1 MLFDTPDAPTAVYPI
16 EQLPLTILPL
26 TQWSLIT
33 LSGPDRQRYLQGQ
46 VTCDVTTLQDNNY
59 LLGAHCDV
67 KGKMWSC
74 FQLFSLVEQLALL
87 QRRSV
92 CEAQLNALRQ
102 YALFSQVTI
111 KQEESFSL
119 LGIAGAGARQA
130 LQTLFPKLPSA
141 EAPCLA
147 IEDQV
152 LLYFPDPAER
162 YLLVVPQPAQDITSA
177 LLRQGSLLG
186 SSEQWLALDIAAGL
200 PIIDAPNS
208 GQLLPQAVQLDQLNG
223 ICFTKGCYMGQEGVA
238 RAQHRGTQKR
248 ARYWLTGHSP
258 ELPEIG
264 ESLEVQLG
272 EQWRT
277 SGRVLARVRLVDGTL
292 WVQAVL
298 PYPLAAATPLRIPH
312 QPDSA
317 LQIRSHVSCQRYSN

>member
-1 MLFDTPDAPTAVYPI
+1 MMPFDSPYEPTALFST

-26 TQWSLIT
+26 TAWALVT

-67 KGKMWSC
+67 QGKMWSC

-92 CEAQLNALRQ
+92 CGAQLNALRQ

-130 LQTLFPKLPSA
+130 LQTLFSQLPSA

-147 IEDQV
+147 IENQV
-152 LLYFPDPAER
+152 LLYYPDPAER
-162 YLLVVPQPAQDITSA
+162 YLLVVPQPTHEITSA
-177 LLRQGSLLG
+177 LLRQGARFG
-186 SSEQWLALDIAAGL
+186 PSEQWLALDIASGL

-238 RAQHRGTQKR
+238 RAQHRGTQRR
-248 ARYWLTGHSP
+248 ARYWLTGRSP
-258 ELPEIG
+258 ELPEVG
-264 ESLEVQLG
+264 DSLEVQFG
-272 EQWRT
+272 AQWRT
-277 SGRVLARVRLVDGTL
+277 SGRVLARVRLADGTL

-298 PYPLAAATPLRIPH
+298 PSPLDPTSSLRVRH
-312 QPDSA
+312 QPDSLLCSVDLTA
-317 LQIRSHVSCQRYSN
+317 Q

>member
-1 MLFDTPDAPTAVYPI
+1 MPFDTLDAPTAVYST

-26 TQWSLIT
+26 TEWSLVT
-33 LSGPDRQRYLQGQ
+33 LSGLDCRRYLQSQ
-46 VTCDVTTLQDNNY
+46 VTCDVTTLQHNNY
-59 LLGAHCDV
+59 LLGAHCNV
-67 KGKMWSC
+67 QGKMWSC

-102 YALFSQVTI
+102 YAIFSQVTI

-130 LQTLFPKLPSA
+130 LKTLFPQLPSA
-141 EAPCLA
+141 EAPCFA
-147 IEDQV
+147 MDDRV
-152 LLYFPDPAER
+152 LLYCPDPAER
-162 YLLVVPQPAQDITSA
+162 YVLVTPQPAPEITNT
-177 LLRQGSLLG
+177 LLQQGARLG
-186 SSEQWLALDIAAGL
+186 GSEQWLALDIAAGL

-248 ARYWLTGHSP
+248 ALYWLTGHSP
-258 ELPEIG
+258 ELPGVG
-264 ESLEVQLG
+264 EPLDVQLG
-272 EQWRT
+272 VQWRT
-277 SGRVLARVRLVDGTL
+277 SGRVLASVRLTDGTL
-292 WVQAVL
+292 WIQAVL
-298 PYPLAAATPLRIPH
+298 PYPLAAATPLRILH
-312 QPDSA
+312 QTDSA
-317 LQIRSHVSCQRYSN
+317 LQIINSLR

>member
-1 MLFDTPDAPTAVYPI
+1 MTVGKMIFDTPTTLYST

-26 TQWSLIT
+26 TDWALVT
-33 LSGPDRQRYLQGQ
+33 LSGPDRQRYLQNQ
-46 VTCDVTTLQDNNY
+46 VTCDVTTLRDHNY

-67 KGKMWSC
+67 RGKMWSC
-74 FQLFSLVEQLALL
+74 FQLFLLVEQLALL

-92 CEAQLNALRQ
+92 CEAQLNALQQ

-111 KQEESFSL
+111 KQDESFSL

-130 LQTLFPKLPSA
+130 LQTIFFQLPTV

-147 IEDQV
+147 IEDQR

-162 YLLVVPQPAQDITSA
+162 YLLVTQQPADKITSI
-177 LLRQGSLLG
+177 LLRQGALLG
-186 SSEQWLALDIAAGL
+186 SSEQWLALDIASGL

-238 RAQHRGTQKR
+238 RAQYRGTQKR
-248 ARYWLTGHSP
+248 ACYWLTGHSP
-258 ELPEIG
+258 ELPEVG
-264 ESLEVQLG
+264 DSLAVQSG

-277 SGRVLARVRLVDGTL
+277 CGRVLARIRLADGTL

-298 PYPLAAATPLRIPH
+298 PSPLDPTCCLRVRQ
-312 QPDSA
+312 QPESLLCSA
-317 LQIRSHVSCQRYSN
+317 GLTAQ